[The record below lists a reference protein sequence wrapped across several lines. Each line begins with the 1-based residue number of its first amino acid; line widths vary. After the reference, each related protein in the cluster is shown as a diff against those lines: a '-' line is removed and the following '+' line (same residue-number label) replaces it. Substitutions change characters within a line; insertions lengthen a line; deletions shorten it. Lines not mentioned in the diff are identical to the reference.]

1 MDDYAEFRHLKY
13 LLAIIE
19 HKGVRAAAEALHIT
33 QPSLS
38 RQAKE
43 FQQHYKLNFY
53 RKSKSGRIEITKTGH
68 ALPIIFR
75 DLLEARDE
83 AIAALEAIELGEAEV
98 LRIGCSPLST
108 KRFARKR
115 PNCKRLSFR
124 RPESNSRTTIQ
135 RHFWRNC
142 SMIGSMLQLSA
153 CR

>member
-83 AIAALEAIELGEAEV
+83 AIAALEAIELGEAEA
-98 LRIGCSPLST
+98 LADRMHPIYRQRDLQES
-108 KRFARKR
+108 R
-115 PNCKRLSFR
+115 PNCKRLS
-124 RPESNSRTTIQ
+124 SRLPDPIRERQ
-135 RHFWRNC
+135 YRAA
-142 SMIGSMLQLSA
+142 SG
-153 CR
+153 